1 MNQKVINIILAA
13 GILISLALFISN
25 KNQTG
30 NSSAPKAGVPQ
41 SLKIAYV
48 DLDSIQSKYT
58 FYQEKMQEFDKKK
71 EAADRDLN
79 SAFQKIDNERV
90 TFLKRG
96 ESITQAEAESFQR
109 IYQGK
114 MQNLEEQKKIME
126 NNIAED
132 GLKTMEEL
140 RKKMNDYLEEYNKKA
155 MYSFIFSYSTGMNV
169 LFYKDSAYNITAEVI
184 DGLNQSYKKSYSSNK

>member
-13 GILISLALFISN
+13 GILVSLVLFISN
-25 KNQTG
+25 KKQ
-30 NSSAPKAGVPQ
+30 AGGTSTKKDDVSQ

-48 DLDSIQSKYT
+48 DLDTIQSKYT
-58 FYQEKMQEFDKKK
+58 FYQEKMQEFEKKK
-71 EAADRDLN
+71 EMADRDLN
-79 SAFQKIDNERV
+79 NAFQKIDNERV

-96 ESITQAEAESFQR
+96 ESITQAEAENFQR

-114 MQNLEEQKKIME
+114 MQNLEEQKKNME

-140 RKKMNDYLEEYNKKA
+140 RNKMNDFLEEYNKKA
-155 MYSFIFSYSTGMNV
+155 KYSFIFSYSAGMNV
-169 LFYKDSAYNITAEVI
+169 LFYKDSAYNITGEVVE
-184 DGLNQSYKKSYSSNK
+184 GLNQSYKKSNSSNK